1 MNPLKFEPDRRRLL
15 RLFVAAPFVSVL
27 AAELL
32 AADEADAADAL
43 LAATASGR
51 NATPTP
57 ECGDDDDLTPSEMA
71 GPFYKP
77 SSPER
82 ASLLEDGMKGI
93 RLEVSGRVFG
103 RNCKPLAGAVLDF
116 WQADDHGEYDLTGYR
131 LRGHQLTD
139 AQGRYHL
146 TTIVPGVYT
155 GRTRHIHV
163 RVQASGGRVLTTQLY
178 FPGEK
183 RNRGDGLFR
192 PELLLSLDASSSPQ
206 QGRFH
211 FLLDA

>member
-1 MNPLKFEPDRRRLL
+1 
-15 RLFVAAPFVSVL
+15 
-27 AAELL
+27 
-32 AADEADAADAL
+32 
-43 LAATASGR
+43 
-51 NATPTP
+51 
-57 ECGDDDDLTPSEMA
+57 
-71 GPFYKP
+71 
-77 SSPER
+77 
-82 ASLLEDGMKGI
+82 
-93 RLEVSGRVFG
+93 VFG
-103 RNCKPLAGAVLDF
+103 RNCKLLGGALLDF
-116 WQADDHGEYDLTGYR
+116 WHADDRGEYDNTGYR
-131 LRGHQLTD
+131 LRGHQLAD

-163 RVQASGGRVLTTQLY
+163 RVRASGGRVLTTQLY